1 MKSLLLFVATLACGI
16 LSAASITWSAF
27 GFTEDTSLTGT
38 AYLLQYTGDGAVST
52 QDIKTYL
59 ETNGTSYSGSDFVTH
74 GSTQTL
80 VDEVGVGWENLVLSD
95 VTVSSSGQFFTLII
109 TAEGSFYLARQR
121 LFLALL
127 PGWNNMTCHSSI
139 TTKLANGIWDLSVLF
154 LSRRRWRCWRWGWR
168 GWRCAGVARKG
179 ARLSAGS
186 G

>member
-109 TAEGSFYLARQR
+109 TAEGSFYLSDFSEATVIPGPVAGMEQYDVS
-121 LFLALL
+121 FFDYDQVGEWHMGSIGFVPEPTALALL
-127 PGWNNMTCHSSI
+127 ALGVAG
-139 TTKLANGIWDLSVLF
+139 LAW
-154 LSRRRWRCWRWGWR
+154 RRRR
-168 GWRCAGVARKG
+168 A
-179 ARLSAGS
+179 
-186 G
+186 